1 MWLLDYITENKN
13 AKKSAESGKVSY
25 SNSEDMG
32 VISSN
37 KFQSIKQVFPYGV
50 ISVLPEGEEAVVLP
64 LKDSRL
70 CLGTVSDNRELK
82 PGELLLYSKGG
93 ASILLSN
100 DGKVYINGEEI

>member
-13 AKKSAESGKVSY
+13 NKKSAESGEVTY

-32 VISSN
+32 VMSSN
-37 KFQSIKQVFPYGV
+37 MFQSLKQVFPYGV
-50 ISVLPEGEEAVVLP
+50 VSVLPEGESAVVLP
-64 LKDSRL
+64 LKDNRL
-70 CLGTVSDNRELK
+70 CLGTVSDNRGLE

-93 ASILLSN
+93 ASIFLSN